1 MQQFT
6 LDFQPGIT
14 ERFPRWRDTFINI
27 VYSGRGGLNTA
38 AAACDVSPTDLTK
51 RLSGEY
57 PDRPLRLEDIEAILV
72 EKKDPTP
79 IFWLIE
85 RFLRDPDA
93 KQLEALSRLRAL
105 VPVIEATLEQ
115 VGGKTARAK
124 SSRQDRTG

>member
-6 LDFQPGIT
+6 LDFEPGLT
-14 ERFPRWRDTFINI
+14 QRFPRWRDTFVKA

-57 PDRPLRLEDIEAILV
+57 PDRPLRIEDMEAILA
-72 EKKDPTP
+72 EKGDFTP

-85 RFLRDPDA
+85 KFLRDPSA
-93 KQLEALSRLRAL
+93 KQQEALARLAGL
-105 VPVIEATLEQ
+105 VPLIEATLAEA
-115 VGGKTARAK
+115 GGTERRPGRERRAR
-124 SSRQDRTG
+124 

>member
-6 LDFQPGIT
+6 LDFEPGLT
-14 ERFPRWRDTFINI
+14 ERFPRWRDTFIKA

-57 PDRPLRLEDIEAILV
+57 PDRPLRIEDIVAILE

-85 RFLRDPDA
+85 RFLKDPSA
-93 KQLEALSRLRAL
+93 KQQDALARLPGL
-105 VPVIEATLEQ
+105 MELMEATLAQ
-115 VGGKTARAK
+115 ASGKAA
-124 SSRQDRTG
+124 DRRKR

>member
-1 MQQFT
+1 MQQFS
-6 LDFQPGIT
+6 LDFEPGLT
-14 ERFPRWRDTFINI
+14 ERFPRWRDTFVKV

-57 PDRPLRLEDIEAILV
+57 PDRPLRIEDVEAILE

-85 RFLRDPDA
+85 RFLKSPDA
-93 KQLEALSRLRAL
+93 KRQAALARIPALVDSLEAVLKEAGVDRRA
-105 VPVIEATLEQ
+105 
-115 VGGKTARAK
+115 AR
-124 SSRQDRTG
+124 R

>member
-6 LDFQPGIT
+6 LDFEPGLT
-14 ERFPRWRDTFINI
+14 DRFPRWRDTFIKA

-57 PDRPLRLEDIEAILV
+57 DDRPLRIEDIEAILT

-85 RFLRDPDA
+85 RFLKDPSA
-93 KQLEALSRLRAL
+93 KQQDALARLPAL
-105 VPVIEATLEQ
+105 VSLIEATLEQ
-115 VGGKTARAK
+115 ANGKKR
-124 SSRQDRTG
+124 

>member
-6 LDFQPGIT
+6 LDFEPGLT
-14 ERFPRWRDTFINI
+14 ERFPRWRDTFIKV

-57 PDRPLRLEDIEAILV
+57 ADRPLRLEDIEAIIA

-93 KQLEALSRLRAL
+93 KKQAAMARIPAL
-105 VPVIEATLEQ
+105 VESLEVLLKEAG
-115 VGGKTARAK
+115 VDRRTAR
-124 SSRQDRTG
+124 R

>member
-6 LDFQPGIT
+6 LDFEPGLT
-14 ERFPRWRDTFINI
+14 ERFPRWRDTFVKV

-57 PDRPLRLEDIEAILV
+57 VDRPLRIEDIEAILD

-85 RFLRDPDA
+85 RFLKHPDA
-93 KQLEALSRLRAL
+93 RKQAALARIPAL
-105 VPVIEATLEQ
+105 VESLEVMLKEAGVE
-115 VGGKTARAK
+115 R
-124 SSRQDRTG
+124 RTGKR

>member
-1 MQQFT
+1 MQQFS
-6 LDFQPGIT
+6 LDFEAGLT
-14 ERFPRWRDTFINI
+14 ERFPRWRDTFIKV

-57 PDRPLRLEDIEAILV
+57 VDRPLRLEDIEAILT

-93 KQLEALSRLRAL
+93 KKHEALSRIPVL
-105 VPVIEATLEQ
+105 VAQLEATLAQ
-115 VGGKTARAK
+115 AGGPKVAK
-124 SSRQDRTG
+124 R